1 MISRVTIIDY
11 GMCNLDSVYRAVE
24 ECGGKPFITSDPS
37 DFYNSNHII
46 IPGVGAFYD
55 AMKNLKSMNM
65 VDPLREVAGSGGTP
79 ILGICLGMQLLAT
92 KGTEGYETD
101 GLDLIEGSVN
111 ILKPSSSLDRIPH
124 IGWNEVHF
132 EERSSLLDGIESG
145 SDFYFVH
152 SYHFECDQKYQ
163 VATTPF
169 AGNFNSIVASENIF
183 GVQFHPEK
191 SQKLGFKILENFLS
205 I

>member
-1 MISRVTIIDY
+1 MKKVTIVDY
-11 GMCNLDSVYRAVE
+11 GMCNLDSVYRAIE
-24 ECGGKPFITSDPS
+24 ECGGKPIITSDP
-37 DFYNSNHII
+37 DDLFNSNHVI
-46 IPGVGAFYD
+46 IPGVGAFYN
-55 AMKNLKSMNM
+55 AMENLRSMDL
-65 VDPLREVAGSGGTP
+65 VDPLRELATSGNIA

-92 KGTEGYETD
+92 KGTEGRETV
-101 GLDLIEGSVN
+101 GLDLIEGTVK
-111 ILKPSSSLDRIPH
+111 ILEPSSSQERIPH

-132 EERSSLLDGIESG
+132 EEDSVLLDGIASG

-152 SYHFECDQKYQ
+152 SYHFECKQKYQ

-169 AGNFNSIVASENIF
+169 ARGFNSIIASGNIF

-191 SQKLGFKILENFLS
+191 SQKLGFKVLENFLS